1 MTNSNSA
8 AQQIID
14 AVGGAENV
22 RTLTHC
28 ATRLRFE
35 LRDAS
40 KVDQDTVENVDGVM
54 GAVPQSGDRYQVI
67 IGGTVAT
74 VYNDIMHLPS
84 MSNKSQSDED
94 VKAAARAGGVR
105 GKNELVNNFF
115 EYLSDWMG
123 FD

>member
-94 VKAAARAGGVR
+94 VKGSSRRRSSRKKRAGQ
-105 GKNELVNNFF
+105 
-115 EYLSDWMG
+115 
-123 FD
+123 